1 MRWGI
6 VADDLTG
13 AADAAAPF
21 ATAGLRTCVV
31 LEPVVLPKRYDCIAL
46 DAEAR
51 WRTADEAA
59 ERIATFVAKLRDADG
74 LMLKVDSTLRGFVG
88 AMVKAAWQAS
98 RRHWA
103 LFAPAV
109 PTQGRLVRD
118 GKLFVHETPIHQSP
132 FASEPPA
139 PITDPRIAHR
149 LETTGLVGRQLV
161 HASLAAV
168 RNPQRLRQL
177 FARAMSMRACVIA
190 DAETDDDLRQLVTTA
205 MAMERPPLWV
215 GAMGLTRAI
224 AHFVKGEWVAPK
236 WQPAKRILCVIGSPN
251 PVSLRQWQTLQR
263 HGAVGLT
270 LAPPLRQEL
279 PAEGIV
285 AVRLVGLDRLVQAMT
300 PQLLRRYLRSWL
312 TSWLRL
318 TPNDALVLVGGF
330 TARMVADVLRAT
342 RLEVFGELEAG
353 VPFGMF
359 VRRRGVPLLCALKAG
374 GFGTPMT
381 LQRVA
386 QKLLASP

>member
-59 ERIATFVAKLRDADG
+59 ERIASFVAKLRDADG

-118 GKLFVHETPIHQSP
+118 GQLFV
-132 FASEPPA
+132 
-139 PITDPRIAHR
+139 
-149 LETTGLVGRQLV
+149 
-161 HASLAAV
+161 
-168 RNPQRLRQL
+168 
-177 FARAMSMRACVIA
+177 
-190 DAETDDDLRQLVTTA
+190 
-205 MAMERPPLWV
+205 
-215 GAMGLTRAI
+215 
-224 AHFVKGEWVAPK
+224 
-236 WQPAKRILCVIGSPN
+236 
-251 PVSLRQWQTLQR
+251 
-263 HGAVGLT
+263 
-270 LAPPLRQEL
+270 
-279 PAEGIV
+279 
-285 AVRLVGLDRLVQAMT
+285 
-300 PQLLRRYLRSWL
+300 
-312 TSWLRL
+312 
-318 TPNDALVLVGGF
+318 
-330 TARMVADVLRAT
+330 
-342 RLEVFGELEAG
+342 
-353 VPFGMF
+353 
-359 VRRRGVPLLCALKAG
+359 
-374 GFGTPMT
+374 
-381 LQRVA
+381 
-386 QKLLASP
+386 